1 MSTPAPT
8 SDPMSEPSPEPSG
21 PSERSSASASPS
33 ASSTAYS
40 AFATAPTPGL
50 AAVGPRVGGDRCPGA
65 LRMHEAADGRL
76 ARIRVPGGLLTADQ
90 VRALVNVAVVLG
102 DGRLHVTARGN
113 VEVRAVSDRDLF
125 TSQLDNAGLLPAA
138 SHERVRNIVASPM
151 AGLDEF
157 GSPVVLG
164 AGFVP
169 AVRALDA
176 ALLAEPALADLSGRF
191 LFGLDDGRGDV
202 LSLEPDL
209 AVVLLDPAS
218 GEHATPGPLVRLVVG
233 TEAQAPLAHGPV
245 LALADA
251 PRALITA
258 ALAFLAHVREV
269 APDSVWRFEDL
280 ADPAA
285 AVRAVRAA
293 VEADV
298 PTHPT
303 TGPTRLPLPG
313 RRPANA
319 PAAQGGP
326 TPGVHVANGSATL
339 VAALPLGSAPASAWR
354 LAAEVARAAD
364 GLVRTTPWRSLV
376 IGGQPTQTAD
386 AAAGVLTE
394 AGFVLD
400 PLDPWTSLGACTGL
414 PGCLKSRA
422 DVREA
427 ASRVRTDLLERSR
440 DARGLD
446 LPVYLSGCERRCG
459 HPRTTHVDA
468 VAIDATTYR
477 VGRADHRDA
486 PAAGRTV
493 PRDELAR
500 AVTRTARTAE
510 EADEAKEADE
520 SVTDRYDYITDGAE
534 IYRRSF
540 ATIRA
545 EADLSGY
552 DPDEERVAVRMIHAA
567 GEVDLTRDI
576 AFSPGAVAA
585 GMAALRAGAP
595 ILTDVQMVA
604 SGVTRRRL
612 PADNEVICLLSDPR
626 VAPLAAELGTTRTAA
641 AVELWRDRL
650 DGAVVA
656 IGNAPT
662 ALFHLLQRLHEWDER
677 PAVILGI
684 PVGFIGAAESKAAL
698 TENDLGLASIVV
710 HGRRGGSA
718 ITCGALNALSSTDE

>member
-1 MSTPAPT
+1 MTFA
-8 SDPMSEPSPEPSG
+8 
-21 PSERSSASASPS
+21 SASA
-33 ASSTAYS
+33 
-40 AFATAPTPGL
+40 PGL
-50 AAVGPRVGGDRCPGA
+50 AAFGPRAGGDRCPGA

-102 DGRLHVTARGN
+102 DGHLHLTARGN

-125 TSQLDNAGLLPAA
+125 TSQLDSAGLLPAA

-157 GSPVVLG
+157 GSPGVLG

-169 AVRALDA
+169 TVRALDA
-176 ALLAEPALADLSGRF
+176 ALVAEPALADLSGRF

-209 AVVLLDPAS
+209 AVVLLDPA
-218 GEHATPGPLVRLVVG
+218 GNEPAEPVQPAGPDTPGDPLVRLVVG

-258 ALAFLAHVREV
+258 ALAFLAHAREV

-298 PTHPT
+298 PTRAT
-303 TGPTRLPLPG
+303 TAPTRLPLPG

-326 TPGVHVANGSATL
+326 APGVHVANGSATL
-339 VAALPLGSAPASAWR
+339 VVALPLGSAPASAWR
-354 LAAEVARAAD
+354 LIAEVARAAD

-376 IGGQPTQTAD
+376 VGGQPTQTAD

-427 ASRVRTDLLERSR
+427 ASRVRADLLERPR

-486 PAAGRTV
+486 PAAGRTLL
-493 PRDELAR
+493 RDELAR
-500 AVTRTARTAE
+500 AVTAK
-510 EADEAKEADE
+510 EAKEAKE
-520 SVTDRYDYITDGAE
+520 PVTDRYDYLTDGAE

-540 ATIRA
+540 ATIRG

-567 GEVDLTRDI
+567 GEIDLTCDI

-662 ALFHLLQRLHEWDER
+662 ALFHLLDRLHEWRER

-698 TENDLGLASIVV
+698 ADNDLGLASIVV